1 MRLKKT
7 FKWIVIFAL
16 VVPCIYYA
24 AVVAIGLTAKPVESE
39 LAVVL
44 GNEVLSNGQPSE
56 RLAERVKCALALYKQ
71 KKVKR
76 IMVSGGRSVHGF
88 DEATVMKEYLMN
100 TGVPAAAIIVDSE
113 GVNTM
118 ATAHNAAAYMKK
130 ENIQS
135 AVIVTQYF
143 HIPRTMLAFHMAGI
157 ENYTADYPNYF
168 EMRDVF
174 STLRE
179 MVGIPVYWMTK

>member
-1 MRLKKT
+1 MKKI
-7 FKWIVIFAL
+7 FKWIL
-16 VVPCIYYA
+16 VCAFMLPSMYFA
-24 AVVAIGLTAKPVESE
+24 AVVTIGLTAKPVESE

-44 GNEVLSNGQPSE
+44 GNEVLGNGQPSE
-56 RLAERVKCALALYKQ
+56 RLAARVKCALALYKQ

-88 DEATVMKEYLMN
+88 DEATVMKELLLS
-100 TGVPAAAIIVDSE
+100 TGVPASAIIVDSE

-130 ENIQS
+130 ENIES
-135 AVIVTQYF
+135 VVIVTQYF
-143 HIPRTMLAFHMAGI
+143 HIPRTMLAFRMAGI
-157 ENYTADYPNYF
+157 ENYSADHPSYF
-168 EMRDVF
+168 EMRDIA

-179 MVGIPVYWMTK
+179 MAGIPVYWLTK